1 MRVARSVRLNKLLD
15 EKLEDKAKELNIT
28 RSQIIELAC
37 SEFIK
42 ENKLINNTDK
52 IINRAKEKNFN
63 HIKVNLYL
71 DNNSF
76 GKLINI
82 INTKNSTL
90 SQEILYRLSASLNN
104 PVFEQF
110 EFEELFKTRTNLN
123 QIGNLIKLSLDN
135 KLPYDND
142 LMINAEKS
150 VFKLRDEINK
160 LLELSNERTFKG
172 AIRNAKYRR
181 S

>member
-15 EKLEDKAKELNIT
+15 EKLDDKAKELNIT

-42 ENKLINNTDK
+42 ENKLINNTEK
-52 IINRAKEKNFN
+52 IVNRTKEKKYNQVI
-63 HIKVNLYL
+63 IKLSF
-71 DNNSF
+71 DNKSF

-82 INTKNSTL
+82 INKKNSTL
-90 SQEILYRLSASLNN
+90 TQEILYRVSASLDN

-142 LMINAEKS
+142 LMINAEKA